1 MIIRKMKI
9 DIGKRIEEIRTEEIG
24 GVMIKKIE
32 KGVGVEVIKKTDIYK
47 YLSSL
52 LFRCSSISLIIL
64 YY

>member
-1 MIIRKMKI
+1 
-9 DIGKRIEEIRTEEIG
+9 
-24 GVMIKKIE
+24 MIKKIE

>member
-9 DIGKRIEEIRTEEIG
+9 DIGKRTEEIRTEEIG